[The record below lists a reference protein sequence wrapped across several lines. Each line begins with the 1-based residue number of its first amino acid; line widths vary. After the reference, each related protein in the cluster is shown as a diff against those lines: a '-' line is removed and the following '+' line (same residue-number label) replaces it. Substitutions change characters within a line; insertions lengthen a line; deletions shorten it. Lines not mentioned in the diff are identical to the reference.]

1 MRAHTITKPKREG
14 DGAILN
20 YLSAEDVKRVAPI
33 VKQFGENKEI
43 VARLF
48 VCPSPDA
55 DAVRAMGRFMING
68 YLNTPVYSEYHRWL
82 GREELLGEMWK
93 KWEAGDRKGAAAA
106 VPDVVV
112 DDIVIH
118 GPPEACREH
127 IQRYVENGIDTPMLM
142 LLPLPGIEGGLDI
155 PAFGLVIRA
164 MQEDTNT
171 NVLSM
176 PNILTMDNEEATIE
190 IGETVPFPSGGSL
203 GNLALDRVPP
213 WPRRNS
219 RRSDGRYKSLI
230 LMIRATLPCSR
241 SIPRQSR
248 PRHQAG

>member
-1 MRAHTITKPKREG
+1 MLKLAGREG

-33 VKQFGENKEI
+33 VKQFGESKEI

-48 VCPSPDA
+48 VCPNPDA

-82 GREELLGEMWK
+82 GRGELLADMWE

-142 LLPLPGIEGGLDI
+142 LLPMPGVDPL
-155 PAFGLVIRA
+155 
-164 MQEDTNT
+164 Q
-171 NVLSM
+171 SM
-176 PNILTMDNEEATIE
+176 RD
-190 IGETVPFPSGGSL
+190 
-203 GNLALDRVPP
+203 LA
-213 WPRRNS
+213 PR
-219 RRSDGRYKSLI
+219 
-230 LMIRATLPCSR
+230 
-241 SIPRQSR
+241 
-248 PRHQAG
+248 